1 MIVFDLQC
9 TKQHVFEAWFGS
21 TADYDAQ
28 RGRGLV
34 SCPICG
40 DEQVEKA
47 VMAPRVGAK
56 GNQLTAPAPAPQS
69 AMMAPAPAEAKEM
82 LRALAEVQRQ
92 ILAKSDYVGE
102 RFADEARSIHLG
114 EAPARS
120 IYGKATADE
129 TRSLLEEGVAV
140 APLPLP
146 VVLPGE
152 EN

>member
-9 TKQHVFEAWFGS
+9 GAQGHVFEAWFGS
-21 TADYDAQ
+21 TADYESQ
-28 RGRGLV
+28 RQRGLV
-34 SCPICG
+34 ACPICG

-56 GNQLTAPAPAPQS
+56 GNQRPEGQSSMVASAPG
-69 AMMAPAPAEAKEM
+69 ETKEM
-82 LRALAEVQRQ
+82 LRALAEIQRQ
-92 ILAKSDYVGE
+92 IVSQSDYVGE

-114 EAPARS
+114 EAEARS
-120 IYGKATADE
+120 IYGKATADQ
-129 TRSLLEEGVAV
+129 TRSLLEDGISV

-146 VVLPGE
+146 VVVPGE